1 MMASSLVEDVTLYG
15 ADSKN
20 GFVTI
25 FDVDIDS
32 FEEKPWRHP
41 GVDISD
47 FFNFGFNE
55 ESWKQYCK
63 QLEQLRLEAT
73 MQTKI
78 RVYESGRTEQEYD
91 PDLPPELA
99 AAVGIHDVSA
109 ENGNLGRADV
119 GPSDLAKASARVRP
133 PIPTGRAIQVEGGCG
148 ERLPSVDT
156 RPPRVR
162 DSDAI
167 IEITLQGS
175 LDDDSPTG
183 NGAPEPP
190 DNDLPREDLRVGNE
204 VEDDAAQE
212 DTEYFDSFS
221 TTYSGRNRELVGR
234 SAPFMNSLRDDM
246 PGGDGILPFPPE
258 APVQYRPGSR
268 GQDPV
273 HPGGNFGTPHEDR
286 YEIHLDRCYI

>member
-1 MMASSLVEDVTLYG
+1 MG
-15 ADSKN
+15 
-20 GFVTI
+20 
-25 FDVDIDS
+25 
-32 FEEKPWRHP
+32 
-41 GVDISD
+41 
-47 FFNFGFNE
+47 
-55 ESWKQYCK
+55 KQ
-63 QLEQLRLEAT
+63 
-73 MQTKI
+73 
-78 RVYESGRTEQEYD
+78 
-91 PDLPPELA
+91 
-99 AAVGIHDVSA
+99 
-109 ENGNLGRADV
+109 
-119 GPSDLAKASARVRP
+119 
-133 PIPTGRAIQVEGGCG
+133 
-148 ERLPSVDT
+148 
-156 RPPRVR
+156 
-162 DSDAI
+162 
-167 IEITLQGS
+167 ITLQGS

-234 SAPFMNSLRDDM
+234 SAPFMNSLRDDV

-286 YEIHLDRCYI
+286 YEIHLDRCYMYLQLFINHKSRYLLCSLTCCYHACAS